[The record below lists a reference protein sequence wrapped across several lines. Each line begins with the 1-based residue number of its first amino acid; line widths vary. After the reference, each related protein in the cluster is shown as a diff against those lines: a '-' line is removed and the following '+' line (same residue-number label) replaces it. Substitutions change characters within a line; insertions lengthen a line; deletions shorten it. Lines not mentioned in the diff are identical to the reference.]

1 MSTKALSLR
10 GAAVVLSLL
19 GAVAARAEPAIVDAA
34 MNGDL
39 KAVRTLVRQ
48 TGRRQRRTTRRHDGP
63 ALGRAAARSRHDE
76 PAAERGRGFQL
87 ANRTGAK
94 PFYLAAVNG
103 DAAAIGR
110 LLDAGE
116 DANAVLTAEGESV
129 LMLTAY
135 TGNPAAVKL
144 LLERGADPNTQQFRG
159 QTALMWAAAEGHADV
174 VRLLLERGADPA
186 LSSSRR
192 RRSLSAA
199 LRAA

>member
-19 GAVAARAEPAIVDAA
+19 GAVAARAEPAIAAAA

-48 TGRRQRRTTRRHDGP
+48 TVNAAQADGMTALHWAVQRRDLDMTNLLLTAGADF
-63 ALGRAAARSRHDE
+63 SI
-76 PAAERGRGFQL
+76 

-94 PFYLAAVNG
+94 PLYLAAVNG

-110 LLDAGE
+110 LLEAGE
-116 DANAVLTAEGESV
+116 DANAVLTGEGESV

-144 LLERGADPNTQQFRG
+144 LIPTRNRSAARRPSCGRRPRGTPMLCACCSS
-159 QTALMWAAAEGHADV
+159 A
-174 VRLLLERGADPA
+174 VRILR
-186 LSSSRR
+186 SRR
-192 RRSLSAA
+192 RRRRSQSAA